1 MTGDARGYRPDP
13 PAIDRHIRWPD
24 DFGTRFTVM
33 VDTEE
38 EFDWSAP
45 FSRDNRSTQAIAA
58 LPEAHRRFAERG
70 IGITYLVDH
79 PIATSP
85 LAVETLNE
93 LLRDGRSAIGAQLHP
108 WVTPPFDEIVND
120 RNSFA
125 GNLHSR
131 VEHAKIA
138 ALTAAIVAAFGVA
151 PLIYRAGRYGLGPD
165 SAASLTAHGYRIDSS
180 MRARYDYSDIGGP
193 DYRAIGNAGFWI
205 DRDLIELPLTSVFTG
220 RLRRLGAALHPM
232 LSRVRY
238 GPAIAARSGM
248 LARVAL
254 TPEDMPLADA
264 LEAVRIAIGEGER
277 LLNFSF
283 HSPSVAPGHTS
294 FIRDTGDLAAFH
306 RWWDQVLAQLDRLG
320 VRSASHDEL
329 IEALDR
335 AG

>member
-13 PAIDRHIRWPD
+13 PAIDRQVRWPN
-24 DFGTRFTVM
+24 DFGTRFTIM

-58 LPEAHRRFAERG
+58 LPDAHRRFSERG

-85 LAVETLNE
+85 LAIETLNE

-108 WVTPPFDEIVND
+108 WVTPPFDETIND

-125 GNLHSR
+125 GNLDSR
-131 VEHAKIA
+131 LEHAKIA
-138 ALTAAIVAAFGVA
+138 ALTTAIVSAFGVA

-165 SAASLTAHGYRIDSS
+165 SAASLIAHGYRIDSS
-180 MRARYDYSDIGGP
+180 MRARYDYSGIGGP

-205 DRDLIELPLTSVFTG
+205 DRDLIELPLTSIFTG
-220 RLRRLGAALHPM
+220 RLRKSGAALHP
-232 LSRVRY
+232 LLARVPY
-238 GPAIAARSGM
+238 GPAIAARSGL

-264 LEAVRIAIGEGER
+264 LEAIRVAVGEGER

-294 FIRDTGDLAAFH
+294 FVRDTGDLAAFH
-306 RWWDQVLAQLDRLG
+306 RWWDQVLALLDRLD
-320 VRSASHDEL
+320 VHSASHDEL